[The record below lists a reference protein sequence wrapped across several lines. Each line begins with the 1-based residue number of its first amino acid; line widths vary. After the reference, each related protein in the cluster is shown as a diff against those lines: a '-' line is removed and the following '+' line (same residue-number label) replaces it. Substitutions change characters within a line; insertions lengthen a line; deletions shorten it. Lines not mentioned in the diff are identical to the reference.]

1 MAKSRVNQRKTKGE
15 RGARGQFRAMAREL
29 GLTESEFQRLA
40 VALTKTLK
48 GAAVVGEAPVS
59 ARDLLSMLESP
70 IVQSLFAAM
79 ISNVLKTTTS
89 TDPSTA
95 PDETTPKE
103 LLRPQPVAPW
113 PGPYVQAPMPP
124 HGHTQPSR
132 QPPGLRSEI
141 PNWYNMPPTSRS
153 VAPAQPTP
161 TPAAAPARFARQS
174 GAREYRRAR

>member
-1 MAKSRVNQRKTKGE
+1 MAKSRVNQRKTKDD
-15 RGARGQFRAMAREL
+15 RGARGHFRAMAREL

-48 GAAVVGEAPVS
+48 GAALVGEAPVS
-59 ARDLLSMLESP
+59 ARDLLAMLESP

-79 ISNVLKTTTS
+79 ISSVLKNTTS

-95 PDETTPKE
+95 PVETAPKE
-103 LLRPQPVAPW
+103 LPRPQPPAPW
-113 PGPYVQAPMPP
+113 PGPFVQTPMPP
-124 HGHTQPSR
+124 HVHTQPSR
-132 QPPGLRSEI
+132 QPRGPRPEM
-141 PNWYNMPPTSRS
+141 PNWYNTPPTSPP
-153 VAPAQPTP
+153 VAPVQPTP